1 MGGKANM
8 QVTILKEFKLG
19 PYRFRNVPTHIFD
32 DVYNVTSYPYLAGL
46 IGNDLLRR
54 FNIILNYDKKIFYL
68 TPNSHYRDQFDYSY
82 TGLGL
87 YWVDGE
93 IRVGDV
99 MKDSPAEKAGLKVDD
114 VVIGVND
121 NLSQNLQLYK
131 SMLQNTGDKV
141 KLLVNRRPQGLLEMS
156 LKVKSIY

>member
-8 QVTILKEFKLG
+8 KLTTVREFRLG

-32 DVYNVTSYPYLAGL
+32 DVYNITSYPYLAGL

-68 TPNSHYRDQFDYSY
+68 IPNSHFRDPFDYSY

-87 YWVDGE
+87 YWTDGQ

-99 MKDSPAEKAGLKVDD
+99 MKDSPAEQAGFKEDD
-114 VVIGVND
+114 VVIGINN
-121 NLSQNLQLYK
+121 NLTQNLQTYK
-131 SMLQNTGDKV
+131 SMLQNVGE
-141 KLLVNRRPQGLLEMS
+141 KLKFVVSRNGSLLELS
-156 LKVKSIY
+156 LRVKSIL